1 MTESPKPL
9 GMSDFFALEAGEYLE
24 RLDGMLAKGDSPSAA
39 EIVRLARALRGSAL
53 MANQPAIAR
62 AAAGLE
68 VVARAV
74 REGRRAWD
82 PQTQQLALRAVD
94 DLKIFVRRVGSW
106 TDADTAKAEA
116 LAVEL
121 EQVAGRPSAQIRAV
135 EALGLDA
142 GARAFV
148 AREGAAIA
156 GALERAAQAVRAN
169 PRAHDPLQHVMR
181 ALQPLRGLAAL
192 TDLPPLPDLLEG
204 IERAIGELARS
215 GLEPPTNLGELFQVA
230 GSAIARAAREVAER
244 GRPDPEGPDF
254 RQFAGFLVKLMES
267 EPDAVSIGSL
277 YYSDSGPHIV
287 SRGVPAARPSTLG
300 KLELVSHGEHLR
312 QAADSLERAPS
323 ATQRELR
330 AHTLGTTFR
339 ALANAGGGVLAD
351 RVAQFAIA
359 GREAVAS
366 GIAVS
371 SAAAFA
377 AELRRA
383 GDLLVR
389 SGTGDEEALATELDA
404 LTAALR
410 AIQPGAAPAP
420 APPRAPAA
428 PAPAP
433 RPTPASRPTPPPA
446 AAPVVPGVKAAPAPR
461 AEPALPETP
470 DLVGSWAAYQRLLER
485 GIGSASLAELIAGV
499 QSAPAAPSPA
509 RWAWILGLAVT
520 VAFLAW
526 AVRGTQWS
534 EVLAG
539 LSAVDPLLLVLTVA
553 LATLTFPIRLIRW
566 RVILRDERER
576 PLPWLPLWH
585 AVAIGFMANN
595 LLPARAG
602 EFARAYVGSRQ
613 LPVRFT
619 TALGSI
625 GVERVFDAL
634 VMLGLMALAIASP
647 SFPAHSTLLDTPLS
661 RLAGRAALLFGAMFV
676 VALVVVLRPAP
687 WLALF
692 ERVTRTVLPARL
704 AARVAGMAE
713 GLVAGLTVLKRPG
726 RFGAMLFWSLVLWV
740 TNAASFAVCF
750 RAFGLQVPIEGSLL
764 LQGILGFAVAVPAS
778 AGFFGVFEK
787 ATQLTLQLYSIS
799 PSLALAYAVAYHVS
813 TFLPITLLGLRSLA
827 SVHLHLGDLGRAR
840 TADQLGDARP

>member
-24 RLDGMLAKGDSPSAA
+24 RLDGMLAKGDNPSAD

-53 MANQPAIAR
+53 MANQHAIAR
-62 AAAGLE
+62 TAAGLE
-68 VVARAV
+68 ALARAV

-94 DLKIFVRRVGSW
+94 DLKIFVRRAGSW

-156 GALERAAQAVRAN
+156 GALERAAQALRAN
-169 PRAHDPLQHVMR
+169 PRAHDPLPHVMR

-254 RQFAGFLVKLMES
+254 RQFAGLLVKLMES

-351 RVAQFAIA
+351 RVSQFAIA

-433 RPTPASRPTPPPA
+433 RPTPASRPTPPRA
-446 AAPVVPGVKAAPAPR
+446 AAPVVPGVKSAPAPR
-461 AEPALPETP
+461 AEPAMPETP
-470 DLVGSWAAYQRLLER
+470 DLVGSWAAYQRLLEA

-499 QSAPAAPSPA
+499 ESAPAAPAPGSP
-509 RWAWILGLAVT
+509 LA
-520 VAFLAW
+520 AA
-526 AVRGTQWS
+526 A
-534 EVLAG
+534 APA
-539 LSAVDPLLLVLTVA
+539 AVDVRALLYRGDRALQRANELRAAAKRASGDELRALVDEVCDLVA
-553 LATLTFPIRLIRW
+553 LALEP
-566 RVILRDERER
+566 
-576 PLPWLPLWH
+576 
-585 AVAIGFMANN
+585 
-595 LLPARAG
+595 
-602 EFARAYVGSRQ
+602 
-613 LPVRFT
+613 
-619 TALGSI
+619 
-625 GVERVFDAL
+625 
-634 VMLGLMALAIASP
+634 SP
-647 SFPAHSTLLDTPLS
+647 
-661 RLAGRAALLFGAMFV
+661 
-676 VALVVVLRPAP
+676 
-687 WLALF
+687 
-692 ERVTRTVLPARL
+692 
-704 AARVAGMAE
+704 
-713 GLVAGLTVLKRPG
+713 
-726 RFGAMLFWSLVLWV
+726 
-740 TNAASFAVCF
+740 
-750 RAFGLQVPIEGSLL
+750 
-764 LQGILGFAVAVPAS
+764 
-778 AGFFGVFEK
+778 
-787 ATQLTLQLYSIS
+787 
-799 PSLALAYAVAYHVS
+799 
-813 TFLPITLLGLRSLA
+813 
-827 SVHLHLGDLGRAR
+827 
-840 TADQLGDARP
+840 

>member
-24 RLDGMLAKGDSPSAA
+24 RLDGMLAKGDSPSAD

-53 MANQPAIAR
+53 MASQPAIAR

-68 VVARAV
+68 VLARAV

-94 DLKIFVRRVGSW
+94 DMKIFVRRAGSW

-156 GALERAAQAVRAN
+156 GALERAAQALRAN

-204 IERAIGELARS
+204 IERAIGELSRS

-254 RQFAGFLVKLMES
+254 RQFAGLLVKFMES

-420 APPRAPAA
+420 APRPA
-428 PAPAP
+428 
-433 RPTPASRPTPPPA
+433 PASRPTPPPT

-461 AEPALPETP
+461 HEPAMPETP
-470 DLVGSWAAYQRLLER
+470 DLVGSWAAYQRLSEA

-499 QSAPAAPSPA
+499 ESAPAAPTPGSP
-509 RWAWILGLAVT
+509 LAAAAAPAT
-520 VAFLAW
+520 VD
-526 AVRGTQWS
+526 VRALLYRGDRALQRAQELRAAAKRAS
-534 EVLAG
+534 GDELRALVDEVCDL
-539 LSAVDPLLLVLTVA
+539 VA
-553 LATLTFPIRLIRW
+553 LALEP
-566 RVILRDERER
+566 
-576 PLPWLPLWH
+576 
-585 AVAIGFMANN
+585 
-595 LLPARAG
+595 
-602 EFARAYVGSRQ
+602 
-613 LPVRFT
+613 
-619 TALGSI
+619 
-625 GVERVFDAL
+625 
-634 VMLGLMALAIASP
+634 SP
-647 SFPAHSTLLDTPLS
+647 
-661 RLAGRAALLFGAMFV
+661 
-676 VALVVVLRPAP
+676 
-687 WLALF
+687 
-692 ERVTRTVLPARL
+692 
-704 AARVAGMAE
+704 
-713 GLVAGLTVLKRPG
+713 
-726 RFGAMLFWSLVLWV
+726 
-740 TNAASFAVCF
+740 
-750 RAFGLQVPIEGSLL
+750 
-764 LQGILGFAVAVPAS
+764 
-778 AGFFGVFEK
+778 
-787 ATQLTLQLYSIS
+787 
-799 PSLALAYAVAYHVS
+799 
-813 TFLPITLLGLRSLA
+813 
-827 SVHLHLGDLGRAR
+827 
-840 TADQLGDARP
+840 